1 MHIKRAKSKVLTF
14 KKISR
19 LNYTPRAV
27 YMKSIYTTGVFDAWF
42 ESLCDKRAARR
53 IQARI
58 DRAEELLAQKV
69 CLNYLATLAW
79 VVRVCKKPRQAM
91 AIQALRR
98 SSKSLQRW
106 ASTFTHNQLLAPKR
120 IRARG
125 EAVSK
130 LKFWQ
135 RGRGAR
141 KTSDRSGV

>member
-1 MHIKRAKSKVLTF
+1 MNTLNFANGIALSTLKQKRTVHCILKPVCEKLEMMLRF
-14 KKISR
+14 
-19 LNYTPRAV
+19 LP
-27 YMKSIYTTGVFDAWF
+27 
-42 ESLCDKRAARR
+42 KRSA
-53 IQARI
+53 I
-58 DRAEELLAQKV
+58 LLAQKV
-69 CLNYLATLAW
+69 CLNCLATLAW
-79 VVRVCKKPRQAM
+79 VVRVCTKPCQAM
-91 AIQALRR
+91 ATQALRR

-141 KTSDRSGV
+141 LTSDRSGV